1 MAITREIVLH
11 DRTIKFEFD
20 KYAQQA
26 NAAVMVSSG
35 GTQVLV
41 TVCSQDL
48 RSGNEDYQDFVPL
61 SVDYIEKTYATG
73 RIPGGY
79 LKREGKPGDHATLI
93 ARVLDRP
100 LRPCFPKGMHQETVI
115 TATVMSYEHGFSP
128 ISLALLGASTA
139 LMISDVPFD
148 GPVASVRIG
157 MKNGEFIIDP
167 PEGQEGDLDLNI
179 ACKPGAVLMV
189 EAGANFLSEE
199 QMLDAITFAQNALE
213 PLFDFQLAMQRE
225 IGKEKFALKPAVY
238 PEGLAEKVQA
248 KAAATF
254 PQAFGQPSKKLIRQA
269 LSTIKNE
276 MLTSLNPEQSTKE
289 KNAILDL
296 FEQEKSRFMREMIL
310 SEKKRIDQRALDEI
324 RPISCEVNVLQR
336 AHGSALFTRGET
348 QALGVVTLASTDDQ
362 QRSETLWDMDVK
374 QRFMFHYNFPPFS
387 VGEARMQRSPGRRE
401 IGHGSLARRAL
412 VPIIPDDGEFEYT
425 IRLVSEVLSSNGSSS
440 MASVCAGT
448 MALLQAGVPIKEP
461 VAGIAMGLI
470 KEDERYAILSD
481 ILGDEDHLGDMDFKV
496 CGTADKITALQMD
509 IKIGGISKEVMA
521 EALAQAKVGRQFILG
536 KITAAISAPQELSDY
551 APRIFKLKIKQDKI
565 RDIIGPG
572 GKTIKKITGD
582 AGVKIDIEDS
592 GIINIVA
599 PDATSAQA
607 AKSLIRSCTSAPQLG
622 EVYLGKAVRLTDFGV
637 FIEIK
642 PGVDG
647 LCHISQ
653 LDTQRVNRIEDVV
666 KLGDEVLVKVVDID
680 RQGRIKLSRKD
691 AIGQQPI
698 NA

>member
-1 MAITREIVLH
+1 
-11 DRTIKFEFD
+11 
-20 KYAQQA
+20 
-26 NAAVMVSSG
+26 
-35 GTQVLV
+35 
-41 TVCSQDL
+41 
-48 RSGNEDYQDFVPL
+48 
-61 SVDYIEKTYATG
+61 
-73 RIPGGY
+73 
-79 LKREGKPGDHATLI
+79 
-93 ARVLDRP
+93 
-100 LRPCFPKGMHQETVI
+100 
-115 TATVMSYEHGFSP
+115 
-128 ISLALLGASTA
+128 
-139 LMISDVPFD
+139 MISDIPFD
-148 GPVASVRIG
+148 GPVASVRLG
-157 MKNGEFIIDP
+157 MRDGQFIVDP
-167 PEGQEGDLDLNI
+167 REGQEGDLDLNI
-179 ACKPGAVLMV
+179 AAKPGAVLMV

-199 QMLDAITFAQNALE
+199 QMLAAIAYAQEVME
-213 PLFDFQLAMQRE
+213 PLFAFQLQMQKE
-225 IGKEKFALKPAVY
+225 LGKPKFALNPIKF
-238 PEGLAEKVQA
+238 PEGLAAQVQA
-248 KAAATF
+248 KTAAQF
-254 PQAFGQPSKKLIRQA
+254 PQAFGQSSKKLVRQA
-269 LSTIKNE
+269 LSTVKAE
-276 MLTSLNPEQSTKE
+276 LLAELNPTQDTKIKSALTE
-289 KNAILDL
+289 L
-296 FEQEKSRFMREMIL
+296 FDQEKSRFMREMIL
-310 SEKKRIDQRALDEI
+310 SEKTRIDRRALDEI
-324 RPISCEVNVLQR
+324 RPISCEVSVLKR

-348 QALGVVTLASTDDQ
+348 QALGAVTLASTDDQ
-362 QRSETLWDMDVK
+362 QRSETLWDADVK
-374 QRFMFHYNFPPFS
+374 QRFAFHYNFPPYS

-412 VPIIPDDGEFEYT
+412 VPVIPDDGEFEYT

-448 MALLQAGVPIKEP
+448 MALLQAGVPIKAP

-470 KEDERYAILSD
+470 KEGERYAILSD

-509 IKIGGISKEVMA
+509 IKIGGISMEVMA

-536 KITAAISAPQELSDY
+536 KLTDTISEPQELSDY

-572 GKTIKKITGD
+572 GKTIKKITLD

-637 FIEIK
+637 FVEIK

-653 LDTQRVNRIEDVV
+653 LDNQRVARIEDVV

>member
-1 MAITREIVLH
+1 MAITREVVIH
-11 DRTIKFEFD
+11 DRTYKFEFD

-26 NAAVMVSSG
+26 NAAVMVSCG

-48 RSGNEDYQDFVPL
+48 RDNKDTYQDFVPL
-61 SVDYIEKTYATG
+61 AVDYIEKSYATG

-79 LKREGKPGDHATLI
+79 LKREGKPGDHVTLI

-100 LRPCFPKGMHQETVI
+100 LRPCFPKGMCQETVV
-115 TATVMSYEHGFSP
+115 TATVMSYEHGFSTVP
-128 ISLALLGASTA
+128 LALAGASCA
-139 LMISDVPFD
+139 LMISDIPFN
-148 GPVASVRIG
+148 GPVAGLRLG
-157 MKNGEFIIDP
+157 MKDGNYIIDP
-167 PEGQEGDLDLNI
+167 REGQEGDLDLTV
-179 ACKPGAVLMV
+179 ACTPDAVLMV
-189 EAGANFLSEE
+189 EAGAKFLTEE
-199 QMLDAITFAQNALE
+199 QMLDAISFAQEAMA
-213 PLFDFQLAMQRE
+213 PLFALQLEMQRE
-225 IGKEKFALKPAVY
+225 IGKEKFALTPMTFPA
-238 PEGLAEKVQA
+238 GMAEQVQA
-248 KAAATF
+248 KAAASF
-254 PQAFGQPSKKLIRQA
+254 PQAFAQPSKKQINQA
-269 LSTIKNE
+269 MSAIKAE
-276 MLTSLNPEQSTKE
+276 LLAQLNPHQSSKD
-289 KNAILDL
+289 KSAIQEL

-310 SEKKRIDQRALDEI
+310 SEKKRIDNRRLDEV
-324 RPISCEVNVLQR
+324 RPISCEVNLLAR
-336 AHGSALFTRGET
+336 PHGSALFTRGET
-348 QALGVVTLASTDDQ
+348 QALAAVTLASTDDQ

-374 QRFMFHYNFPPFS
+374 QRFMLHYNFPPFS
-387 VGEARMQRSPGRRE
+387 VGEARMQRHPGRRE

-412 VPIIPDDGEFEYT
+412 LPIIPDDGEFEYT
-425 IRLVSEVLSSNGSSS
+425 IRLVSETLSSNGSSS
-440 MASVCAGT
+440 MAAVCAGT

-470 KEDERYAILSD
+470 KEGDRYAVLSD

-496 CGTADKITALQMD
+496 CGTADRITALQMD

-521 EALAQAKVGRQFILG
+521 EALAQAKVGRQHILG
-536 KITAAISAPQELSDY
+536 KITDTISTPQELSDY

-572 GKTIKKITGD
+572 GKTIKKITLD
-582 AGVKIDIEDS
+582 AGVKIDIEES

-607 AKSLIRSCTSAPQLG
+607 AKALIRSCTSAPQLG

-637 FIEIK
+637 FVEIK
-642 PGVDG
+642 PGIDG

-653 LDTQRVNRIEDVV
+653 LDSQRVNRIEDVV

-691 AIGQQPI
+691 AIGQKPV